1 MLSQTKSLKLD
12 MGICYIMLISVIL
25 LTYAWSNNMKQ
36 VKKYLLSARPDLRY
50 RREKEK
56 VENNIKTFCV
66 TRIRNK

>member
-25 LTYAWSNNMKQ
+25 LTYAWSNNIKQ
-36 VKKYLLSARPDLRY
+36 VKKYILPVRPDLRY

>member
-1 MLSQTKSLKLD
+1 
-12 MGICYIMLISVIL
+12 
-25 LTYAWSNNMKQ
+25 MKQ